1 MHAGALIEALV
12 GFALVG
18 AAQAGLFPS
27 ELIQLTES
35 DIGNFS
41 ALAFSDPSRV
51 LAGSSA
57 PQCRAWPGSGD
68 WPSDGEWR
76 QLNTSL
82 GGALLR
88 PVPVASAC
96 YKGENYDAARCRYLV
111 QQAGRTHFWIEDP
124 LVVLTQWPQGS
135 TCVAALNAQGNCTRG
150 GFPEYVVNA
159 TTVKHVQAAVNFAR
173 NKNIRLVIKNTGHDF
188 GGRSTGAGSL
198 SIWVHKLKEFEF
210 IANYTTNGYSGMAV
224 RVGAGIESF
233 ELFNY
238 MAQHKITVVSPGG
251 STVGVVGGWLAAG
264 GHGSLTSK
272 FGLGS
277 DQVLSINV
285 VTAGGKFLTV
295 GPESSGGVEEEL
307 WWALRGG
314 GPSTFG
320 VMTSVVL
327 RAFPPISVLSVPVG
341 FSVNPTGATNQAAP
355 FPGFPDFNFTMPAN
369 STFPNF
375 TFPFPTNESDAFP
388 FPNITFPFPTNGS
401 FPGFNGTFPGI
412 PFGGPSAG
420 SSLTNVATFWKGVRL
435 VYRYCSKVLDAGGY
449 CYSFIYPLGNS
460 SFTFSN
466 SAFLPDIS
474 SADATALMAPL
485 FGSLGAAGINISA
498 PRLPERAAAPY
509 AAGRRNG
516 GGDSPVNT
524 RYHSRLL
531 PRRNWDDDAL
541 YEATWDAIQHGI
553 EEGGYTFHGIA
564 YAPTAKV
571 AGPIGADSAVNP
583 AWRSAALH
591 ASYMETQPAGA
602 ITALDQRE
610 RDAKAKRYLDQWRAV
625 TPGAGAYI
633 NEGDPAEPDWQ
644 NSFYGEANYG
654 RLLGIKKKTDPWGVF
669 WAQTT
674 VGSEG
679 WEVKTW
685 DGYPFSQNGRLCRV

>member
-1 MHAGALIEALV
+1 MHAAAFISALV
-12 GFALVG
+12 GLGLVG
-18 AAQAGLFPS
+18 AAQAGFFPS

-35 DIGNFS
+35 DVGNFS
-41 ALAFSDPSRV
+41 ALAFGNPSR
-51 LAGSSA
+51 ASSA
-57 PQCRAWPGSGD
+57 PPCRGWPGTDS
-68 WPSDGEWR
+68 WPSDDEWK
-76 QLNTSL
+76 QLNVSL

-88 PVPVASAC
+88 PVPVASVC
-96 YKGENYDAARCRYLV
+96 YKGEAYDAARCRYLV

-124 LVVLTQWPQGS
+124 LAVLTQWPQGS

-150 GFPEYVVNA
+150 GSPEYVVSA
-159 TTVKHVQAAVNFAR
+159 TTVRHVQAAVNFAR
-173 NKNIRLVIKNTGHDF
+173 NKNVRLVIKNTGHDF

-210 IANYTTNGYSGMAV
+210 IANYTTAVYSGIAV
-224 RVGAGIESF
+224 RVGAGMESF

-238 MAQHKITVVSPGG
+238 MAQHQITVVSPGG

-285 VTAGGKFLTV
+285 VTADGKFLTV
-295 GPESSGGVEEEL
+295 GPESTGGLEKEL

-341 FSVNPTGATNQAAP
+341 FS
-355 FPGFPDFNFTMPAN
+355 
-369 STFPNF
+369 
-375 TFPFPTNESDAFP
+375 
-388 FPNITFPFPTNGS
+388 
-401 FPGFNGTFPGI
+401 
-412 PFGGPSAG
+412 
-420 SSLTNVATFWKGVRL
+420 GVRL
-435 VYRYCSKVLDAGGY
+435 VYRYCAKVLDAGGY
-449 CYSFIYPLGNS
+449 CYSFIYPLGNA

-466 SAFLPDIS
+466 TATLPDLS
-474 SADATALMAPL
+474 SAAATALMAPL
-485 FGSLGAAGINISA
+485 FDSLQTAGINISA
-498 PRLPERAAAPY
+498 PRLPERAATPY
-509 AAGRRNG
+509 AFGRRDG

-524 RYHSRLL
+524 RYHSRLF
-531 PRRNWDDDAL
+531 PRRNWGDDAL
-541 YEATWDAIQHGI
+541 YAATWDAIQRGI

-564 YAPTAKV
+564 YGPTEAV

-591 ASYMETQPAGA
+591 GSYMVTQPAGP
-602 ITALDQRE
+602 ITALDQAE
-610 RDAKAKRYLDQWRAV
+610 RDAKAKRYVDAWRTV

-644 NSFYGEANYG
+644 ASFYGAANYP
-654 RLLGIKKKTDPWGVF
+654 RLLAVKKKTDPWGVF
-669 WAQTT
+669 WARTT

-679 WEVKTW
+679 WEVQTP
-685 DGYPFSQNGRLCRV
+685 DGYPFSQNGRLCQVGI